1 MTLDEFKQ
9 HADIWGADIAR
20 WPTPLQPKAQALA
33 GTPNGRDVLADA
45 EAFDAVLRCA
55 APEVEGRRA
64 DDAVFHVLARIA
76 QAGDTRHGPIGEGL
90 FRWLMPIGSMAV
102 SAALG
107 VAAAHMTQP
116 ATANHGGVVLVSQI
130 LDSGSFA
137 ADLGVR

>member
-1 MTLDEFKQ
+1 MILDEFKQ
-9 HADIWGADIAR
+9 HADIWGPDIAR
-20 WPTPLQPKAQALA
+20 WPAPLQPEAQALS
-33 GTPNGRDVLADA
+33 GTPKGRDVLADA
-45 EAFDAVLRCA
+45 AAFDAVLRSV

-76 QAGDTRHGPIGEGL
+76 GAGDARHGPIGEGL
-90 FRWLMPIGSMAV
+90 LRWLMPIGSMAV

-116 ATANHGGVVLVSQI
+116 ATANHGGVVLVSQF

-137 ADLGVR
+137 ADLDVR

>member
-9 HADIWGADIAR
+9 HAEIWGADIAR
-20 WPTPLQPKAQALA
+20 WPAPLQPKAQAFA
-33 GTPNGRDVLADA
+33 GTPQGRHVLADA
-45 EAFDAVLRCA
+45 EAFDAVLHCTG
-55 APEVEGRRA
+55 PEVEDRRA

-76 QAGDTRHGPIGEGL
+76 EVGEARHGPIGEGL
-90 FRWLMPIGSMAV
+90 LRWLMPIGSMAV

-116 ATANHGGVVLVSQI
+116 ATVNHGGVVLVSQI

-137 ADLGVR
+137 ADLGVP

>member
-9 HADIWGADIAR
+9 HAEIWGADIAR
-20 WPTPLQPKAQALA
+20 WPAPLQSKAQALA
-33 GTPNGRDVLADA
+33 GTPQGRHILADA
-45 EAFDAVLRCA
+45 EAFDAVLRCTV
-55 APEVEGRRA
+55 PEVEGRRA
-64 DDAVFHVLARIA
+64 DDAVFHVLARVA
-76 QAGDTRHGPIGEGL
+76 QADDARHGPIGEGL
-90 FRWLMPIGSMAV
+90 LRWLMPIGSMAV